1 MENENK
7 IVYRSVCVFVERY
20 NKQHSAGEYAAY
32 NLSTRGGRQSEH
44 ATRSERGK
52 GQTRKH
58 RRVRQRGEPPPGANA
73 SEQRQSNN

>member
-44 ATRSERGK
+44 ATWSESERE
-52 GQTRKH
+52 R
-58 RRVRQRGEPPPGANA
+58 AD
-73 SEQRQSNN
+73 